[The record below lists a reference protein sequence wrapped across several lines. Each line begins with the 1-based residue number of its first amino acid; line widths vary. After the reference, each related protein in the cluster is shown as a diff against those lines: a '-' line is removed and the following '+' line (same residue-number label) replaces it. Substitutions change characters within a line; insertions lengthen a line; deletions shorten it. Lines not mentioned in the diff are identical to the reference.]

1 MAKRKGKGKAGRRI
15 KDWRE
20 RISAGENPDDIAQR
34 GRKPGTRA
42 VKLPPSRLAAPEEN
56 LENLP
61 KKEGLVIGVY
71 RRAVSVLIEGRTCYC
86 AVAKTFRAPPNASA
100 LAVGDMVTVAVSAD
114 LAAQRGP
121 DDDKEQMDG
130 FVLARRLRQTALSR
144 PKPTSTKRLD
154 QYQPEI
160 FEQVIAANMDQILII
175 ASMVQPKFRRR
186 LIDRYLIVAQR
197 GLLAPL
203 LVINKVD
210 LRRPGEDLLD
220 DMRLLGLEVLCCSA
234 QTGEG
239 LDEFRLRLA
248 GKRSVLAGASGVG
261 KSTLVNSLIPQ
272 ADAVTRTVRPKDL
285 RGRHT
290 TVAATVYYLPDPAT
304 MGLAVPPPAPAVL
317 HGWAAEKA
325 AELEKAA
332 PDEQTPEGH
341 QQQTPS
347 EESQVAQSAD
357 RNYQAPLPFE
367 IPPGGMIVDTPG
379 VRELG
384 FTIDAA
390 KLPWYFPE
398 FEPFVHQ
405 CHFSNCTHTHEPNCA
420 VIAAVQRGEVPA
432 RRFESYVMIRQSLRD
447 RLG

>member
-1 MAKRKGKGKAGRRI
+1 
-15 KDWRE
+15 
-20 RISAGENPDDIAQR
+20 
-34 GRKPGTRA
+34 
-42 VKLPPSRLAAPEEN
+42 
-56 LENLP
+56 
-61 KKEGLVIGVY
+61 
-71 RRAVSVLIEGRTCYC
+71 
-86 AVAKTFRAPPNASA
+86 
-100 LAVGDMVTVAVSAD
+100 MVTVAVSAD
-114 LAAQRGP
+114 LAAPPGAHA
-121 DDDKEQMDG
+121 DKEQMDG

-197 GLLAPL
+197 GQLAPL

-210 LRRPGEDLLD
+210 IRRPPEDLLD
-220 DMRLLGLEVLCCSA
+220 DMRLLGLDVLCCSA

-304 MGLAVPPPAPAVL
+304 MGLVVPQAAPAVPR
-317 HGWAAEKA
+317 GWAAEKTREQ
-325 AELEKAA
+325 AEEIPQPPPPAA
-332 PDEQTPEGH
+332 PSAEQE
-341 QQQTPS
+341 
-347 EESQVAQSAD
+347 
-357 RNYQAPLPFE
+357 YQAPLPFE

>member
-34 GRKPGTRA
+34 GRKPGVRA

-71 RRAVSVLIEGRTCYC
+71 RRAVSVLIEGRICYC

-114 LAAQRGP
+114 LAAQRGAHA
-121 DDDKEQMDG
+121 DKERMDG

-197 GLLAPL
+197 GQLAPL

-210 LRRPGEDLLD
+210 IRRPPEDLLD
-220 DMRLLGLEVLCCSA
+220 DMRHLGLEVLCCSA

-261 KSTLVNSLIPQ
+261 KSTLVNSLIPA

-317 HGWAAEKA
+317 HGWAAEKTREQ
-325 AELEKAA
+325 AEEIPQPPPPAA
-332 PDEQTPEGH
+332 PSAEQE
-341 QQQTPS
+341 
-347 EESQVAQSAD
+347 
-357 RNYQAPLPFE
+357 YQAPLPFE

>member
-42 VKLPPSRLAAPEEN
+42 VKLPPARLAAPEEN

-61 KKEGLVIGVY
+61 KIEGLVVGVY

-86 AVAKTFRAPPNASA
+86 AVAKTFRAPLNASA

-114 LAAQRGP
+114 LAVQRGP
-121 DDDKEQMDG
+121 HVDKEQMDG

-144 PKPTSTKRLD
+144 PKSTSTKRLD
-154 QYQPEI
+154 RYQPEI

-210 LRRPGEDLLD
+210 IRRPGEELLD

-304 MGLAVPPPAPAVL
+304 MGLVATQAAPAVL

-325 AELEKAA
+325 RELAEETPDAQPQPVA
-332 PDEQTPEGH
+332 P
-341 QQQTPS
+341 
-347 EESQVAQSAD
+347 SAERD
-357 RNYQAPLPFE
+357 CQAPLPFV

>member
-20 RISAGENPDDIAQR
+20 RFSAGENPDDNAQR
-34 GRKPGTRA
+34 GRKPGVRA

-61 KKEGLVIGVY
+61 KKEGLIVGVY
-71 RRAVSVLIEGRTCYC
+71 RRAVSVLIEGRICCC
-86 AVAKTFRAPPNASA
+86 AVAKTFRCPPNASA

-114 LAAQRGP
+114 LASQPAGP
-121 DDDKEQMDG
+121 DADKEQMDG

-144 PKPTSTKRLD
+144 PKPTSTKRQD

-160 FEQVIAANMDQILII
+160 FEQVIAANMDQILIV

-197 GLLAPL
+197 GELAPL

-210 LRRPGEDLLD
+210 LRRPEQDLLD
-220 DMRLLGLEVLCCSA
+220 DMRLLGLDVLCCSA
-234 QTGEG
+234 ETHEG
-239 LDEFRLRLA
+239 LDELRLRLA
-248 GKRSVLAGASGVG
+248 GKRTVLAGASGVG
-261 KSTLVNSLIPQ
+261 KSTLVNSLIPE

-290 TVAATVYYLPDPAT
+290 TVAATVYYLPDPAD

-317 HGWAAEKA
+317 RGWAAEKA
-325 AELEKAA
+325 LEPAQETSDAWQQPVA
-332 PDEQTPEGH
+332 P
-341 QQQTPS
+341 S
-347 EESQVAQSAD
+347 AQRD
-357 RNYQAPLPFE
+357 RQAPLPFI

-405 CHFSNCTHTHEPNCA
+405 CRFSNCTHTHEPACA
-420 VIAAVQRGEVPA
+420 VIAAVERGEVPA
-432 RRFESYVMIRQSLRD
+432 RRFESYIMILQSLGE

>member
-42 VKLPPSRLAAPEEN
+42 VKLPPARLAAPEEN

-61 KKEGLVIGVY
+61 KIEGLVVGVY

-86 AVAKTFRAPPNASA
+86 AVAKTFRAPLNASA

-114 LAAQRGP
+114 LAVQRGP
-121 DDDKEQMDG
+121 HVDKEQMDG

-144 PKPTSTKRLD
+144 PKSTSTKRLD
-154 QYQPEI
+154 RYQPEI

-210 LRRPGEDLLD
+210 IRRPGEELLD

-304 MGLAVPPPAPAVL
+304 MGLAPPPPAPVVL
-317 HGWAAEKA
+317 RGWAAEKA
-325 AELEKAA
+325 GRQAEETEETPAA
-332 PDEQTPEGH
+332 PREPIAPQA
-341 QQQTPS
+341 
-347 EESQVAQSAD
+347 AQD
-357 RNYQAPLPFE
+357 GQEYQAPLPFE

-432 RRFESYVMIRQSLRD
+432 RRFESYIMIRQSLRD

>member
-15 KDWRE
+15 KDWQE
-20 RISAGENPDDIAQR
+20 WFGAGENPDDISHR
-34 GRKPGTRA
+34 GRKPGVRA

-61 KKEGLVIGVY
+61 KKEGLVVGVY
-71 RRAVSVLIEGRTCYC
+71 RRAVSVLIEGRICYC
-86 AVAKTFRAPPNASA
+86 AVAKTFRAPPTASA
-100 LAVGDMVTVAVSAD
+100 LAVGDIATVAVSAD
-114 LAAQRGP
+114 LACQPGP
-121 DDDKEQMDG
+121 DADKERMDG

-144 PKPTSTKRLD
+144 PKPMSTKRVD

-160 FEQVIAANMDQILII
+160 FEQVIAANMDQILIV

-197 GLLAPL
+197 GELAPL

-210 LRRPGEDLLD
+210 IRRPPDDLLD
-220 DMRLLGLEVLCCSA
+220 DMRGLGLDALCCSA

-239 LDEFRLRLA
+239 LDQLRLRLA
-248 GKRSVLAGASGVG
+248 CKRTVLGGASGVG
-261 KSTLVNSLIPQ
+261 KSTLVNSLIPE
-272 ADAVTRTVRPKDL
+272 ADAATRTVRPKDL

-290 TVAATVYYLPDPAT
+290 TVAATVYYLPDPAV
-304 MGLAVPPPAPAVL
+304 MGLAVSPPTPVVL
-317 HGWAAEKA
+317 HGWSTEKA
-325 AELEKAA
+325 PGQA
-332 PDEQTPEGH
+332 EQTPEA
-341 QQQTPS
+341 PRDP
-347 EESQVAQSAD
+347 VAPQAAQD
-357 RNYQAPLPFE
+357 GQAPLPFN

-390 KLPWYFPE
+390 ELSWYFPE

-420 VIAAVQRGEVPA
+420 VIAAVERSQIPA
-432 RRFESYVMIRQSLRD
+432 RRFESYIMIRQSLGERP
-447 RLG
+447 G

>member
-61 KKEGLVIGVY
+61 KIEGLVIGVY

-86 AVAKTFRAPPNASA
+86 AVAKTFRCPPNASA

-114 LAAQRGP
+114 LAAPLGAHA
-121 DDDKEQMDG
+121 DKEQMDG

-220 DMRLLGLEVLCCSA
+220 DMRRLGLEVLCCSA

-304 MGLAVPPPAPAVL
+304 MGLAVPEPAPAAPR
-317 HGWAAEKA
+317 GWAAEKA
-325 AELEKAA
+325 AQEAA
-332 PDEQTPEGH
+332 EAEMAGQDARQPIAPSAEQE
-341 QQQTPS
+341 
-347 EESQVAQSAD
+347 
-357 RNYQAPLPFE
+357 YQAPLPFK

-405 CHFSNCTHTHEPNCA
+405 CHFSNCTHTHEPDCA

-432 RRFESYVMIRQSLRD
+432 RRFESYIMIPQSLRD

>member
-20 RISAGENPDDIAQR
+20 RMSAGENPDDIVER
-34 GRKPGTRA
+34 GRKPGVRA

-61 KKEGLVIGVY
+61 KIEGLVIGVY
-71 RRAVSVLIEGRTCYC
+71 RRAVSVLIEGRACYC
-86 AVAKTFRAPPNASA
+86 AVAKTFRAPPTASA

-114 LAAQRGP
+114 LTAPRAP
-121 DDDKEQMDG
+121 NADKEQMDG
-130 FVLARRLRQTALSR
+130 FVLARRFRQTALSR

-160 FEQVIAANMDQILII
+160 FEQVIAANMDQILIV

-186 LIDRYLIVAQR
+186 LVDRYLIVAER
-197 GLLAPL
+197 GELAPL

-210 LRRPGEDLLD
+210 LRRPPEDLLE
-220 DMRLLGLEVLCCSA
+220 DMRRMGLDAFCCSA
-234 QTGEG
+234 ETGEG
-239 LDEFRLRLA
+239 LDELRLRLA
-248 GKRSVLAGASGVG
+248 GKRTVLAGASGVG
-261 KSTLVNSLIPQ
+261 KSTLVNSLIPE
-272 ADAVTRTVRPKDL
+272 ADATTRTVRPKDL

-290 TVAATVYYLPDPAT
+290 TVAATVYYLPDPAR
-304 MGLAVPPPAPAVL
+304 MGLAVPPPAPVVL
-317 HGWAAEKA
+317 RGWAAESPANEQA
-325 AELEKAA
+325 AEA
-332 PDEQTPEGH
+332 PDALQEPID
-341 QQQTPS
+341 PRA
-347 EESQVAQSAD
+347 AQD
-357 RNYQAPLPFE
+357 YQAPLPFT

-390 KLPWYFPE
+390 KLSWYFPE

-420 VIAAVQRGEVPA
+420 VVAAVERGEVPA
-432 RRFESYVMIRQSLRD
+432 RRFESYVMIRQSLGERM
-447 RLG
+447 G

>member
-34 GRKPGTRA
+34 GRKPGVRA

-61 KKEGLVIGVY
+61 KIEGLVIGVY

-86 AVAKTFRAPPNASA
+86 AVAKTFRCPPNASA

-114 LAAQRGP
+114 LAAPLGAHA
-121 DDDKEQMDG
+121 DKEQMDG

-210 LRRPGEDLLD
+210 LRRPGEDLLA
-220 DMRLLGLEVLCCSA
+220 DMRRLGLEVLCCSA
-234 QTGEG
+234 ATGEG

-304 MGLAVPPPAPAVL
+304 MGLAVPEPAPVVPR
-317 HGWAAEKA
+317 GWAAEKA
-325 AELEKAA
+325 AQEAA
-332 PDEQTPEGH
+332 EAAEPPPQPIAPSAEQE
-341 QQQTPS
+341 
-347 EESQVAQSAD
+347 
-357 RNYQAPLPFE
+357 YQAPLPFE

-432 RRFESYVMIRQSLRD
+432 RRFESYIMIHQSLRD

>member
-34 GRKPGTRA
+34 GRKPGVRA

-61 KKEGLVIGVY
+61 KIEGLVVGVY
-71 RRAVSVLIEGRTCYC
+71 RRAVSVLIEGRICYC
-86 AVAKTFRAPPNASA
+86 AVAKTFRCPPNASA

-114 LAAQRGP
+114 LAAPLGAHA
-121 DDDKEQMDG
+121 DKEQMDG

-144 PKPTSTKRLD
+144 PKPTSTKRID

-186 LIDRYLIVAQR
+186 LVDRYLIVAER
-197 GLLAPL
+197 GLLVPL

-210 LRRPGEDLLD
+210 LRRPPDDLLA
-220 DMRLLGLEVLCCSA
+220 DMREMGLEVLCCSA
-234 QTGEG
+234 ETGEG

-304 MGLAVPPPAPAVL
+304 MGLAVPTPAPAVPR
-317 HGWAAEKA
+317 GWTAEKA
-325 AELEKAA
+325 AQEAA
-332 PDEQTPEGH
+332 EAAEPPPQP
-341 QQQTPS
+341 
-347 EESQVAQSAD
+347 VASSVD
-357 RNYQAPLPFE
+357 RNYQAPLPFK

-432 RRFESYVMIRQSLRD
+432 RRFESYIMIRQSLRD